1 MHKIVTVLWPL
12 ARFLLSFKF
21 LKYILFIDG
30 DGGHDGDI
38 DDDGDNGG
46 SDDDD
51 DDGGSGGVCGSL
63 PHKPG

>member
-30 DGGHDGDI
+30 DGGHDG
-38 DDDGDNGG
+38 GHAPSYPHGG
-46 SDDDD
+46 F
-51 DDGGSGGVCGSL
+51 
-63 PHKPG
+63 